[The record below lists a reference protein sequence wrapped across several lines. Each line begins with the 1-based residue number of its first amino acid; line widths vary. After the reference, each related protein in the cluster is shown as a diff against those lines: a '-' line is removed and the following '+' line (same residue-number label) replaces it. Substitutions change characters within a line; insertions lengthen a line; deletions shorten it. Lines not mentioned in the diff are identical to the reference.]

1 MLKLSGCNFNIYQTS
16 IKRIVPK
23 KSIEIK
29 VATAAP
35 TPAYTGIKMMFKTKL
50 IIKTNIE
57 FIKFL
62 IAHANNGLMQCEYI
76 SFQIEYDSN
85 ALMP

>member
-57 FIKFL
+57 FIKFIFDL
-62 IAHANNGLMQCEYI
+62 
-76 SFQIEYDSN
+76 
-85 ALMP
+85 